1 MNLIEILRAVFMNI
15 QGNKTKVF
23 LTTLGIIVGALTI
36 VVVISIGN
44 GSQASVEEQFKSLN
58 VGTLQIMPN
67 FGARSTERLTSE
79 VAEKIRLEAPSI
91 KNISMI
97 LSSRGDVSFST
108 TSSSASIGGVTE
120 DLKTINNLELAYG
133 EFITAAQNEDAER
146 VAVIGSDIAQE
157 LFGDEIGDAIGA
169 RITLFGRR
177 YEVTGVLNRMGDS
190 SMGGISPDNAVFV
203 PYKVAEKYIV
213 GRFAR
218 PSIIAL
224 AKDIH
229 HVESAIEEINLVLQ
243 EVYRSRSD
251 QFRIID
257 AGNRLQSAK
266 NSARTMTLML
276 LAVAVVVL
284 VVGGIG
290 IMNVLFVS
298 VKERTKEIGI
308 LKAIGARKKDILL
321 MFLLEAVII
330 SAVGGLLGIF
340 GSILVMPIMN
350 YFQIRAI
357 PTTFAYLLAFGFSV
371 GIGTFFGYYPASR
384 AAALKPIDALNYE

>member
-1 MNLIEILRAVFMNI
+1 MSLIEILRAVFMNI

-58 VGTLQIMPN
+58 VGTLQIMAN

-79 VAEKIRLEAPSI
+79 LAEKIRVEAPSI

-97 LSSRGDVSFST
+97 LASRGDVSYST
-108 TSSSASIGGVTE
+108 TSASASIGGVAE

-133 EFITAAQNEDAER
+133 EFITAEQNEDAER

-157 LFGDEIGDAIGA
+157 LFGDEIRDAIGA
-169 RITLFGRR
+169 RITIFGRR
-177 YEVTGVLNRMGDS
+177 YEVTGILKRMGDS
-190 SMGGISPDNAVFV
+190 SMGGISPDSAVFV

-224 AKDIH
+224 AKDIN

-243 EVYRSRSD
+243 EVYRNRSD
-251 QFRIID
+251 QFRIVD

-321 MFLLEAVII
+321 MFLLEAIII
-330 SAVGGLLGIF
+330 SAVGGVLGIL
-340 GSILVMPIMN
+340 GSILAMPVMN
-350 YFQIRAI
+350 YFQVRAI

>member
-1 MNLIEILRAVFMNI
+1 MNLIEIFRAVFMNI

-36 VVVISIGN
+36 VLVISIGN
-44 GSQASVEEQFKSLN
+44 GSQASVEEQFRNLN
-58 VGTLQIMPN
+58 VGTLQIMPA
-67 FGARSTERLTSE
+67 FGGRATERLTSE
-79 VAEKIRLEAPSI
+79 VAAQIRAEAPSI

-97 LSSRGDVSFST
+97 LAARADISYSNT
-108 TSSSASIGGVTE
+108 SASASLGGVTE
-120 DLKTINNLELAYG
+120 DLMFINNLEMAYG
-133 EFITAAQNEDAER
+133 TFITEEQNEDAQR

-157 LFGDEIGDAIGA
+157 LFGDEIGDVIGE
-169 RITLFGRR
+169 RVTILGRR
-177 YEVTGVLNRMGDS
+177 YEITGILKGMGDS
-190 SMGGISPDNAVFV
+190 SMGGISPDSAVFV

-213 GRFAR
+213 GRLAR
-218 PSIIAL
+218 PTIIAL
-224 AKDIH
+224 AKDID

-243 EVYRSRSD
+243 EVYRNKSD

-284 VVGGIG
+284 IVGGIG

-308 LKAIGARKKDILL
+308 LKAIGAQKRDILL
-321 MFLLEAVII
+321 MFLLEAIMI
-330 SAVGGLLGIF
+330 SAVGGVLGIL
-340 GSILVMPIMN
+340 GSMLAMPIMN
-350 YFQIRAI
+350 YFQVRAI
-357 PTTFAYLLAFGFSV
+357 PTNFAYLLAFGFSV

>member
-1 MNLIEILRAVFMNI
+1 MNLIEILRAIFINI

-36 VVVISIGN
+36 VLVISIGN
-44 GSQASVEEQFKSLN
+44 GSQASVEEQFRSLN
-58 VGTLQIMPN
+58 VGTLQIMPA
-67 FGARSTERLTSE
+67 FGGRSTEKLTSE
-79 VAEKIRLEAPSI
+79 LAEKIRSEASSI

-97 LSSRGDVSFST
+97 IASRADIGYSN
-108 TSSSASIGGVTE
+108 TSAAASLGGVTE
-120 DLKTINNLELAYG
+120 DLQTINNLELAYG
-133 EFITAAQNEDAER
+133 EFITPEQNNDAQR
-146 VAVIGSDIAQE
+146 VAVIGSEIAQE
-157 LFGDEIGDAIGA
+157 LFGDEIAGAIGE
-169 RITLFGRR
+169 RVTIFGKR
-177 YEVTGVLNRMGDS
+177 YEITGILKRMGDG
-190 SMGGISPDNAVFV
+190 SMGGISPDSAVFV

-229 HVESAIEEINLVLQ
+229 HVESAIEEINLILQ
-243 EVYRSRSD
+243 EVYRSKSD

-257 AGNRLQSAK
+257 AGNRLESAK

-276 LAVAVVVL
+276 LAVAIVVL

-308 LKAIGARKKDILL
+308 LKAIGARRKDILL
-321 MFLLEAVII
+321 MFLLEAIII
-330 SAVGGLLGIF
+330 SAAGGVLGIL
-340 GSILVMPIMN
+340 GSMLAMPIMN
-350 YFQIRAI
+350 YFQVRAI